1 MPDALIETHQ
11 LQFGFRSSQPILQDL
26 NLRIERGSVYGF
38 LGPNGAGKTTTIRLL
53 LDLIRPQSGEIRLF
67 GLPVRENRV
76 AVFSKIGSLIEQP
89 SLYLHLS
96 GADNLAIARR
106 YTRASSSRVAEVLEL
121 VGLSAAARKKAGA
134 YSMGMKQRL
143 GLAMALLHQ
152 PELLFLDEPTNGLDP
167 AGILEMRELIKR
179 LNQEWDVTVFVSSH
193 LLAEVEK
200 TCTHVG
206 IIHRGEM
213 RFEGSLT
220 ELQTLREGKA
230 TLLVETSDNARAT
243 SLLGETFAVQRLND
257 SLIALPYQN
266 REQAAAV
273 NQRLVQH
280 GLAVYQLQTQRS
292 DLEGLFLEITN

>member
-1 MPDALIETHQ
+1 MPDRLIEAHQ
-11 LQFGFRSSQPILQDL
+11 LQFGFRPSQPILQHLD
-26 NLRIERGSVYGF
+26 LRIERGSVYGF

-53 LDLIRPQSGEIRLF
+53 LDLLRPQRGEIRLF

-106 YTRASSSRVAEVLEL
+106 YTQAPASRVGEVLEL
-121 VGLSAAARKKAGA
+121 VGLSDAARKKAGA
-134 YSMGMKQRL
+134 YSLGMKQRL
-143 GLAMALLHQ
+143 GLAMALLHK

-167 AGILEMRELIKR
+167 AGIIEMRELIKR
-179 LNQEWDVTVFVSSH
+179 LNREWGVTVFVSSH
-193 LLAEVEK
+193 LLAEVER

-230 TLLVETSDNARAT
+230 TLLVETSDNARAA
-243 SLLGETFAVQRLND
+243 SLLGETFVVQRLSD
-257 SLIALPYQN
+257 SLLSLPYQN
-266 REQAAAV
+266 RDQAAAV
-273 NQRLVQH
+273 NERLMQH
-280 GLAVYQLQTQRS
+280 GLAVYQLHTQRS

>member
-1 MPDALIETHQ
+1 MPDALIETRQ
-11 LQFGFRSSQPILQDL
+11 LQFGFRPSQPILQNL

-76 AVFSKIGSLIEQP
+76 AIFSKIGSLIEQP

-96 GADNLAIARR
+96 GADNLTIARR
-106 YTRASSSRVAEVLEL
+106 YTRASSSRVAEALEL

-134 YSMGMKQRL
+134 YSLGMKQRL

-179 LNQEWDVTVFVSSH
+179 LNQEWGVTVFVSSH

-200 TCTHVG
+200 SCTHVG

-230 TLLVETSDNARAT
+230 TLLLETSDNERAA
-243 SLLGETFAVQRLND
+243 SLLGENFAVQRLSD
-257 SLIALPYQN
+257 SLLSLPYQN

-280 GLAVYQLQTQRS
+280 GLGVYQLKTQRS
-292 DLEGLFLEITN
+292 DLEGLFLEITH

>member
-1 MPDALIETHQ
+1 MPDNLIETHH
-11 LQFGFRSSQPILQDL
+11 LQFGFRPSQPIVQGL

-53 LDLIRPQSGEIRLF
+53 LDLLRPQSGEIRLF

-106 YTRASSSRVAEVLEL
+106 YTEAPASRVAEVLDL
-121 VGLSAAARKKAGA
+121 VGLADAARKKAGA
-134 YSMGMKQRL
+134 YSLGMKQRL
-143 GLAMALLHQ
+143 GLAMALLHK
-152 PELLFLDEPTNGLDP
+152 PDLLFLDEPTNGLDP
-167 AGILEMRELIKR
+167 AGIIEMRELIKQ
-179 LNQEWDVTVFVSSH
+179 LNRAWGVTVFVSSH

-230 TLLVETSDNARAT
+230 TLLLETSDNARAAL
-243 SLLGETFAVQRLND
+243 LLGETFAVEHRSDAL
-257 SLIALPYQN
+257 LALPYQN
-266 REQAAAV
+266 REQAAAI
-273 NQRLVQH
+273 NERLVQH
-280 GLAVYQLQTQRS
+280 GLAVYQLHTQRS
-292 DLEGLFLEITN
+292 DLEGLFLEITH

>member
-1 MPDALIETHQ
+1 MSDPLIETHH
-11 LQFGFRSSQPILQDL
+11 LQFGFRSSQPIVQGL
-26 NLRIERGSVYGF
+26 NLRIEQGSVYGF

-53 LDLIRPQSGEIRLF
+53 LDLLRPQSGEIRLF

-76 AVFSKIGSLIEQP
+76 TVFSKIGSLIEQP

-106 YTRASSSRVAEVLEL
+106 YTQAPASRVAEVLGL
-121 VGLSAAARKKAGA
+121 VGLSDAARKKAGA
-134 YSMGMKQRL
+134 YSLGMKQRL
-143 GLAMALLHQ
+143 GLAMALLHK

-167 AGILEMRELIKR
+167 AGIIEMRELIKR
-179 LNQEWDVTVFVSSH
+179 LNREWGVTVFVSSH

-230 TLLVETSDNARAT
+230 TLLLETSDNVHAAD
-243 SLLGETFAVQRLND
+243 LLGETFAIEHRSDGIL
-257 SLIALPYQN
+257 SLPYQN
-266 REQAAAV
+266 REQAAVV
-273 NQRLVQH
+273 NERLVQH
-280 GLAVYQLQTQRS
+280 GLAVYQLYTQRS
-292 DLEGLFLEITN
+292 DLEGLFLEITH

>member
-1 MPDALIETHQ
+1 MPDALIKTCQ
-11 LQFGFRSSQPILQDL
+11 LQFAFRPGQPVLQNL
-26 NLRIERGSVYGF
+26 NLCIERGSVYGF

-67 GLPVRENRV
+67 GRSVRENRV

-106 YTRASSSRVAEVLEL
+106 YTQAPASRVAEVLEL
-121 VGLSAAARKKAGA
+121 VGLSDAARKKVGA
-134 YSMGMKQRL
+134 YSLGMKQRL

-167 AGILEMRELIKR
+167 AGIIEMRELIKR
-179 LNQEWDVTVFVSSH
+179 LNREWGVTVFVSSH
-193 LLAEVEK
+193 LLSEVEK

-206 IIHRGEM
+206 IIHRGDM

-230 TLLVETSDNARAT
+230 TLLLETSDNARAS
-243 SLLGETFAVQRLND
+243 SLLGESFAVQHLND
-257 SLIALPYQN
+257 SLISLPYEN

-273 NQRLVQH
+273 NERLVGQ
-280 GLAVYQLQTQRS
+280 GLAVYQLRTQRS